1 MQVRHCIAATV
12 QWAVAAVAYTQNTPA
27 GSIGVYVL
35 QFEIWA
41 SHALGIFVV
50 TLYTYLY
57 LYFDLLN
64 KRTVRLFI

>member
-1 MQVRHCIAATV
+1 MHLKCKSGIAATV

-50 TLYTYLY
+50 TLYILVSCTHIQY
-57 LYFDLLN
+57 
-64 KRTVRLFI
+64 